1 MTAFLITGAGTGFG
15 KSVALG
21 LAKLGHRVVA
31 GVQIWP
37 QVWQLREEATAAGV
51 ELEVIKL
58 DTTNEMDRAHAFTYD
73 IDVLF
78 NNAGVMYSGPV
89 TEVPESLWRESFD
102 VNVFASIEMT
112 RGFMPALVKKGS
124 GKIVFVSSIS
134 GLSKTPYLGPYNAT
148 KHALEAIAGIL
159 REEVKDLGIT
169 VQTINPAAYLTG
181 FNDMGVESMKQWFDA
196 ETATVGVSPDFFE
209 LLEGQFDPDQ
219 MVAAMIAVLTGESNQ
234 YRTLL
239 PVEVAEEIKKEQAT
253 EWDLSV

>member
-37 QVWQLREEATAAGV
+37 QVWELREAATAAGV
-51 ELEVIKL
+51 KLEVIKL

-102 VNVFASIEMT
+102 VNVFGTIEMT
-112 RGFMPALVKKGS
+112 RGFMPAFVKKGS
-124 GKIVFVSSIS
+124 GKVVFVSSIS
-134 GLSKTPYLGPYNAT
+134 GIAKHAYLGPYNAT
-148 KHALEAIAGIL
+148 KHALEAVAGIL
-159 REEVKDLGIT
+159 REEVKGHGIT
-169 VQTINPAAYLTG
+169 VQTINPGPYLTG
-181 FNDMGVESMKQWFDA
+181 FNDMGAESMTQWFDA
-196 ETATVGVSPDFFE
+196 ETAAVQVAPEFYD

-219 MVAAMIAVLTGESNQ
+219 MVAAMIAVLTGESNL
-234 YRTLL
+234 YRTFL
-239 PVEVAEEIKKEQAT
+239 PAEVAEETKKEQIN
-253 EWDLSV
+253 EWDLTV